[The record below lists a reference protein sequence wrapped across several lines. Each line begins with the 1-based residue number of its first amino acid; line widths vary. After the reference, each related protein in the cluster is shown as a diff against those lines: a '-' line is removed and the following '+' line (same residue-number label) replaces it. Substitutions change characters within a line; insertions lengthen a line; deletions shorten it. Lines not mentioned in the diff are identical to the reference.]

1 MIIKAGTIGTWNA
14 VMLKNYSAKPGAR
27 VIVTE
32 DVDTSSGQDSSSLV
46 QVKWI
51 DELATGIYGRQN
63 DGGYFHED
71 FIWELEPEVVHD
83 VNKTVE
89 VVAALSTLSDYIVIG
104 QLLQTI
110 ALPVTNNWFTRPFL
124 QDSCYCAYG
133 WDTSE
138 SYAAIDLCVEK
149 GLFKLV

>member
-1 MIIKAGTIGTWNA
+1 MTRIEKQRLAKIRKEFAELKGAGCIS
-14 VMLKNYSAKPGAR
+14 VLMSF
-27 VIVTE
+27 E
-32 DVDTSSGQDSSSLV
+32 DYLSWMDN
-46 QVKWI
+46 I
-51 DELATGIYGRQN
+51 NDE
-63 DGGYFHED
+63 
-71 FIWELEPEVVHD
+71 PVHD

-138 SYAAIDLCVEK
+138 SNAAIDLCVEK